1 MLQTLEDSGE
11 PVVQLESRGGQGR
24 VPIVGEGT
32 AHRTA
37 RAAHDLGFRV
47 RALFHLAC
55 NGAHPADPL
64 FQLLLGVA
72 VGLIDGLG
80 GFAEG
85 VIVAQLGG
93 DIRQGF
99 FDGTAERGLAIGDDT
114 HNGHTQR
121 LPYKV
126 NQVRQIVLRGGPQT
140 TSQEDLCRET
150 IAQHPQHRMANVRL
164 QAIQGQDDAA
174 LGVSNLLKT
183 EWVSQRERHKCIVA
197 FQEML
202 HGAGSKAYPAA
213 PSLLMNLW
221 ETTVVGIAQ

>member
-1 MLQTLEDSGE
+1 MELEA
-11 PVVQLESRGGQGR
+11 RGDEGWG
-24 VPIVGEGT
+24 PIISERT

-37 RAAHDLGFRV
+37 IAAHDLGFRV
-47 RALFHLAC
+47 RARFQLAF

-64 FQLLLGVA
+64 FQFLLGVA

-80 GFAEG
+80 SFAD
-85 VIVAQLGG
+85 VVKVAQLVG
-93 DIRQGF
+93 DIWQGF
-99 FDGTAERGLAIGDDT
+99 GDSTAERGVAIGDNA

-121 LPYKV
+121 LSYRV
-126 NQVRQIVLRGGPQT
+126 NQVCQVVLRGGQQT
-140 TSQEDLCRET
+140 TSQENLGGET
-150 IAQHPQHRMANVRL
+150 IAQNPQHLMPHIRL